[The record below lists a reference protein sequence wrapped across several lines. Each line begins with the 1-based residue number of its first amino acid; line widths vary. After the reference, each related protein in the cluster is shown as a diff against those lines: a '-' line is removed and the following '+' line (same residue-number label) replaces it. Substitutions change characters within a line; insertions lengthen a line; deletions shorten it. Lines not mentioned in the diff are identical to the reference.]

1 MESNHT
7 YSPQTLAEI
16 QNRIVQVVEK
26 YRKGGMRKEDFDHE
40 IRFLRKRQA
49 DLLKQ
54 YESRY

>member
-1 MESNHT
+1 MESNDQH
-7 YSPQTLAEI
+7 SPQTLAEI
-16 QNRIVQVVEK
+16 QNRIVRMVEK
-26 YRKGGMRKEDFDHE
+26 YRKGDMRKQDFDRE